1 MPTEPSSCS
10 LGCNG
15 KISLFVIKKD
25 LLARKGNLAK
35 RKRVKQR
42 EVQEVHEKTIGDQF
56 LSALKLEGKFL
67 RHGEDDSET
76 DLLYSLEGKTL
87 GIEIATAFYHNQ
99 QAEIESQLALGK
111 FKSTLFGAP
120 RAVTNDQDRVIVSI
134 ARWELDDKCA
144 QRYAGHEVWLCI
156 ELQAPRLKLAEAAQ
170 LADAI
175 SIPARHN
182 FARIYFGFHALSDA
196 KGFTV
201 LRRF

>member
-1 MPTEPSSCS
+1 M
-10 LGCNG
+10 
-15 KISLFVIKKD
+15 
-25 LLARKGNLAK
+25 
-35 RKRVKQR
+35 
-42 EVQEVHEKTIGDQF
+42 
-56 LSALKLEGKFL
+56 EGKFL

-156 ELQAPRLKLAEAAQ
+156 EPRLKLAEALQ

-175 SIPARHN
+175 SIPVRHN
-182 FARIYFGFHALSDA
+182 FARIYFGFHALPDG

>member
-1 MPTEPSSCS
+1 M
-10 LGCNG
+10 
-15 KISLFVIKKD
+15 
-25 LLARKGNLAK
+25 
-35 RKRVKQR
+35 KQR
-42 EVQEVHEKTIGDQF
+42 EVREVQEKTIGDQF

-144 QRYAGHEVWLCI
+144 QKYAGHEVWLCI
-156 ELQAPRLKLAEAAQ
+156 ELQAPRLKIAEAAQ

-182 FARIYFGFHALSDA
+182 FARIYFGFHALPNG
-196 KGFTV
+196 KGFSV

>member
-1 MPTEPSSCS
+1 
-10 LGCNG
+10 LA
-15 KISLFVIKKD
+15 KIKNPLFVIEKDRCARQPEKK
-25 LLARKGNLAK
+25 AG
-35 RKRVKQR
+35 
-42 EVQEVHEKTIGDQF
+42 ETG
-56 LSALKLEGKFL
+56 SGKFMENH
-67 RHGEDDSET
+67 RRWFRRTQVGRCPPPRQDDSET
-76 DLLYSLEGKTL
+76 DLIYSLECKTL

-111 FKSTLFGAP
+111 FKSILFGAP
-120 RAVTNDQDRVIVSI
+120 RAVTNDQGKVIVSF

-156 ELQAPRLKLAEAAQ
+156 ELQAPRLKIAEAAQ

-182 FARIYFGFHALSDA
+182 FARIYFGFHALPDG